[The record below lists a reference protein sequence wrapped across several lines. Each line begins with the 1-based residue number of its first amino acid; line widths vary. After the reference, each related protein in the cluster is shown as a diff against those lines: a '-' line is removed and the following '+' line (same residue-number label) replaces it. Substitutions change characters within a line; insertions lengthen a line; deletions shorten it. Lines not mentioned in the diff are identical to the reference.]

1 MSLRH
6 SLPLEFCPD
15 VVHGDRWAFAL
26 TSDPVWIRRVMAG
39 QGAATADRTSVRW
52 SWPGAPALAERVRT
66 EADALN
72 GRDCRHARHRV
83 LDLLLTACVPGPR
96 HALSNT
102 RSPRL

>member
-1 MSLRH
+1 MSLRP

-52 SWPGAPALAERVRT
+52 SWPGAPALAER
-66 EADALN
+66 
-72 GRDCRHARHRV
+72 
-83 LDLLLTACVPGPR
+83 CVQKQM
-96 HALSNT
+96 H
-102 RSPRL
+102 